1 MESMLAPAD
10 TIARTLSGFVN
21 RMRLD
26 QVPAAV
32 SLRARHLMLDAIGC
46 ALAARKEQFASHF
59 SQATH
64 ALSEGQGER
73 AVIGFRGD
81 CRNATQR
88 CSTAC
93 CAMGWITTTRT

>member
-10 TIARTLSGFVN
+10 TIARTLSGFVS

-46 ALAARKEQFASHF
+46 GLAARKEAVRF
-59 SQATH
+59 SLTPPLRMHCPKDKAIVQWSDSREGCRSAT
-64 ALSEGQGER
+64 R
-73 AVIGFRGD
+73 
-81 CRNATQR
+81 R
-88 CSTAC
+88 C
-93 CAMGWITTTRT
+93 